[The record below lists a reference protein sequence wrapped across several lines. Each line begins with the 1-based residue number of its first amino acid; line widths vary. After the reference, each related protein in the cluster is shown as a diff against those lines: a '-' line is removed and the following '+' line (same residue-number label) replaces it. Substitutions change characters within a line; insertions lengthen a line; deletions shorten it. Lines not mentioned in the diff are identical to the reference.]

1 MPTDDC
7 ANATINAVNEDICPP
22 HHLPKEQRK
31 ELLAL
36 LIQMVNSTLT
46 DSQVHDLS
54 QLILSYHDVFSLQEQ
69 ECGGV
74 DGITHVI
81 NTDNHPP
88 INQLPQHVPFTQR
101 KEMSKLVNEMLQN
114 NVIEDSSSHGPILW
128 C

>member
-7 ANATINAVNEDICPP
+7 ADATINAINEDICPP
-22 HHLPKEQRK
+22 HRLPEEQRK
-31 ELLAL
+31 ELLAS

-69 ECGGV
+69 ECGEV

-81 NTDNHPP
+81 NTDNHPS
-88 INQLPQHVPFTQR
+88 INQLPRRVPFA
-101 KEMSKLVNEMLQN
+101 
-114 NVIEDSSSHGPILW
+114 
-128 C
+128 